1 MMSLD
6 GRLVGT
12 DDYEF
17 EDYYAALLN
26 SIQTA
31 FIDKGNSGQITIG
44 PANHDFKG
52 EIGKSGSVLQL
63 KSYAAYLSVHGE
75 PPSEPDFSVIGHELN
90 EINQGRL
97 PLGKFKHLINHSDSN
112 GFYIPVDFD
121 DPFSFDVASSTGD
134 GSWKCDI
141 GSSNALLRELDE
153 LNQFLKVPGD
163 VGQLNGTAV
172 LDQQIAGDTFEEEKR
187 VWGMLHWLAR
197 ESVARSLLLEFC

>member
-1 MMSLD
+1 MSLD

-17 EDYYAALLN
+17 EDYYASLLD
-26 SIQTA
+26 SIQKA
-31 FIDKGNSGQITIG
+31 FIDKGNSGQLTVG
-44 PANHDFKG
+44 PAGQEFKG
-52 EIGKSGSVLQL
+52 EIGKSGSVLQF
-63 KSYAAYLSVHGE
+63 KSYAAYVSVHGE
-75 PPSEPDFSVIGHELN
+75 APLEPDFSVIGHELN
-90 EINQGRL
+90 EITQGRL

-121 DPFSFDVASSTGD
+121 EPFSFDVASFSGD

-141 GSSNALLRELDE
+141 GSSQALLRELDE
-153 LNQFLKVPGD
+153 LNSYLKVPGD

-172 LDQQIAGDTFEEEKR
+172 LDQQIAGDIFEEEKR
-187 VWGMLHWLAR
+187 VWGMLHWLVR

>member
-1 MMSLD
+1 MSLD

-17 EDYYAALLN
+17 EDYYASLLD
-26 SIQTA
+26 SIQKA
-31 FIDKGNSGQITIG
+31 FIDKGNSGQLTVG
-44 PANHDFKG
+44 PAGQEFKG
-52 EIGKSGSVLQL
+52 EIGKSGSVLQF
-63 KSYAAYLSVHGE
+63 KSYAAYVSVHGE
-75 PPSEPDFSVIGHELN
+75 APLEPDFSVIGHELN
-90 EINQGRL
+90 EITQGRL

-121 DPFSFDVASSTGD
+121 EPFSFDVASFSGD

-141 GSSNALLRELDE
+141 GSSQALLRELDE
-153 LNQFLKVPGD
+153 LNSYLKVPGD

-187 VWGMLHWLAR
+187 VWGMLHWLVR